1 MMSNKKLLAVAIA
14 GTLGAGNA
22 FAADLSAPTGAVP
35 AVFAKEIV
43 IGANGTQLTT
53 TASAT
58 TALTWRTGYNFSA
71 LEVRYARLECSNTI
85 KLDAGSVTI
94 SNPGNANIGS
104 INGAGTNVLT
114 FSLTSTGSNITQAD
128 VLTLNGDHTILSTD
142 TAVTCTVGLYDQ
154 PSQAQVGGPNGLIAG
169 SSFSG
174 SYITFAPSYRLAATP
189 STHTASVEATPTFSR
204 FSTGSGAPTE
214 AWLGWTDMTFGLA
227 DPAGPQATTLG
238 VDGQPI
244 TLAALLSPSST
255 MELEGDFSIAANA
268 TAPLYGGAALGRV
281 RWYTN
286 GTWTHNASALTAS
299 KATFAIGNTAT
310 IGQSSIDLTKNIS
323 TPATSNLAIP
333 ESEYT
338 LTLKAVAAQPTV
350 YAVND
355 LSILLGRIV
364 RDGTQLQAP
373 LVQVPGDWISRLVL
387 TNTSSVPRPYTIS
400 VISET
405 GNTVST
411 DNLTGT
417 IPANGT
423 YVIEDLNSVLTG
435 FTTQYRR
442 ATLNVTVAGPSTA
455 IQGLYQIVNPQK
467 GSISN
472 HVLVRPGRN

>member
-1 MMSNKKLLAVAIA
+1 MLNKKLLAVAIV
-14 GTLGAGNA
+14 GTLAAGNA

-35 AVFAKEIV
+35 AVFAQEIV

-71 LEVRYARLECSNTI
+71 QEVRYARLECSDTI
-85 KLDAGSVTI
+85 ELDAGSVSI

-128 VLTLNGDHTILSTD
+128 VLTLNGDHTILSTA
-142 TAVTCTVGLYDQ
+142 TPVTCSVGLYDQ

-169 SSFSG
+169 SAFSG
-174 SYITFAPSYRLAATP
+174 SYITFAPSYNLTATP
-189 STHTASVEATPTFSR
+189 TTHTASVEATPTFSR
-204 FSTGSGAPTE
+204 FVPVTNVSSATT
-214 AWLGWTDMTFGLA
+214 AWLGATTLTYGLA

-244 TLAALLSPSST
+244 TLTALLAGT
-255 MELEGDFSIAANA
+255 TTLEVDGDFSIAGSPAFN
-268 TAPLYGGAALGRV
+268 PAAQGRV
-281 RWYTN
+281 RL
-286 GTWTHNASALTAS
+286 HNTSNADALTAS
-299 KATFAIGNTAT
+299 KATFNVGNVGFANSYVSLETRTTGA
-310 IGQSSIDLTKNIS
+310 GANI
-323 TPATSNLAIP
+323 AIP
-333 ESEYT
+333 EATYSA
-338 LTLKAVAAQPTV
+338 TLKAVAAQPTV
-350 YAVND
+350 YAVSD
-355 LSILLGRIV
+355 KSTSLARIV

-373 LVQVPGDWISRLVL
+373 LVQVPGGWISRLVL
-387 TNTSSVPRPYTIS
+387 TNTSSIARPYTIS

-405 GNTVST
+405 GNTVTT

-417 IPANGT
+417 VPANGT

-442 ATLNVTVAGPSTA
+442 ATLNVSVAGPNTA
-455 IQGLYQIVNPQK
+455 IQGLYQIVNPEK

-472 HVLVRPGRN
+472 HVLVRPGTN